1 MNKIEKWIYPP
12 IFSVF
17 SYVCVAFLAFLIDT
31 FFYEGFAGLGVII
44 IALMVWVWLI
54 IPFYC
59 IIYSKAIQNEKLK
72 FLFAVYNSLV
82 IIVSY
87 MVPFFKEYDVYVYAL
102 LVFAWLLLWSV
113 LPIVARS
120 LSRKKEAATEN
131 EPIYMGNPL
140 LQNKKKKIIA
150 ICFTCIYLLTLV
162 INYDFLRFL
171 AFQNFSYGWSVIPA
185 ALILIFLF
193 SKNNGS
199 RLEKCL
205 LPVAFGATFFSY
217 FISIISGFTS
227 ISYFVSEPS
236 YIIRF
241 LCSCLI
247 CAAVALMFVGTLSC
261 FKRIKLLK
269 FASLVCAVLK
279 SITTITVFIQLPLQ
293 SLDILIPLASEVLFF
308 IGIFVL
314 ATNKQTPKQML

>member
-1 MNKIEKWIYPP
+1 MNKVKKWIYPP

-17 SYVCVAFLAFLIDT
+17 SYVCVAFLTVLIDT

-72 FLFAVYNSLV
+72 FLFAAYNSLV
-82 IIVSY
+82 IIISY
-87 MVPFFKEYDVYVYAL
+87 MAPFFKESDVYVYAL

-120 LSRKKEAATEN
+120 LSLKKETATDE
-131 EPIYMGNPL
+131 EPIYSGNPL

-150 ICFTCIYLLTLV
+150 ICFTCLYLLTLV
-162 INYDFLRFL
+162 IRSDFLKFL
-171 AFQNFSYGWSVIPA
+171 AFQDFLYGLSVISA

-193 SKNNGS
+193 SKNNGT

-205 LPVAFGATFFSY
+205 LPIALGATFFSY
-217 FISIISGFTS
+217 FISIISSITS
-227 ISYFVSEPS
+227 ISYFVSEPL

-241 LCSCLI
+241 LCSCLM
-247 CAAVALMFVGTLSC
+247 CVAVALMFVGTLSD
-261 FKRIKLLK
+261 FKHIKLLK
-269 FASLVCAVLK
+269 FASLRCAVLK
-279 SITTITVFIQLPLQ
+279 SISTITAFIQLPLE
-293 SLDILIPLASEVLFF
+293 SLSISIPFVSEILLF
-308 IGIFVL
+308 IGIFIL
-314 ATNKQTPKQML
+314 ATNKADA